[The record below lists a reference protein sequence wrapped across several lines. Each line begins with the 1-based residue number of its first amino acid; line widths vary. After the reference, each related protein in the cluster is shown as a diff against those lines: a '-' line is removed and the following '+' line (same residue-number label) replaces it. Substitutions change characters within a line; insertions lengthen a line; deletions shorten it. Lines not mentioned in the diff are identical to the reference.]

1 MRDVYK
7 RQLQTYRDAA
17 ALGID
22 TVLTSGAAASC
33 VQGVDVLCSLLAERD
48 LPTGHQQCGAKQP
61 DGVRLR
67 GVLPCG
73 GQCVGAGNA

>member
-1 MRDVYK
+1 MVLGSPYTAPLMYPPIHCK
-7 RQLQTYRDAA
+7 PTATPA

-48 LPTGHQQCGAKQP
+48 RTNGPES
-61 DGVRLR
+61 
-67 GVLPCG
+67 
-73 GQCVGAGNA
+73 N